1 MSIAATHWAFTLPIP
16 ATHKMVLLAY
26 ANHADDRGET
36 WPGMDR
42 LMRHTSL
49 SERAIRRS
57 KKWLTKLGL
66 IAPVT
71 TGKRSDTFILSVGME
86 VSEGVLDGQSGR
98 KTACESETGDTKTDY
113 WSAETDSQ
121 AKKTDCVAPES
132 SRTIKNYQYSPFCSS
147 AEATIST
154 ADPDRDES
162 EILMTQSGIHQLQ
175 LTPPEEP
182 SGPSPSRKQKPSSR
196 AGACDP
202 EEFDAFWAV
211 YPRKDGKKTAR
222 AAFTKARKK
231 VSLERLLAAV
241 KAYPFTEPTAR
252 GDFRPMPA
260 TWLNGERW
268 EDDIVADALEMIEQE
283 RRMGSDGQKAFAAAR
298 AKWAADGGSGRMPK
312 REDFEMGVM
321 A

>member
-57 KKWLTKLGL
+57 KKWLTQLGL

-86 VSEGVLDGQSGR
+86 VSEDVLDGQSGR
-98 KTACESETGDTKTDY
+98 KTDCESETDDTKTDY

-132 SRTIKNYQYSPFCSS
+132 SRTIKNYQYPPFCSS
-147 AEATIST
+147 TEATFSSG
-154 ADPDRDES
+154 DPDLARS
-162 EILMTQSGIHQLQ
+162 ETSGLKSAGYQLQ
-175 LTPPEEP
+175 LTPPDDP
-182 SGPSPSRKQKPSSR
+182 SKLSSSPECKPSFR
-196 AGACDP
+196 AGPCDP
-202 EEFDAFWAV
+202 EEFDAFWAA

-222 AAFTKARKK
+222 AAFAKARKK
-231 VSLERLLAAV
+231 VSLERLVAAV
-241 KAYPFTEPTAR
+241 KAYPFAEPTAR

-268 EDDIVADALEMIEQE
+268 EDDVVADALEMIEQE
-283 RRMGSDGQKAFAAAR
+283 RRMGSDGQRAFAAAR

>member
-86 VSEGVLDGQSGR
+86 VSEDVLDGQSGR
-98 KTACESETGDTKTDY
+98 KTDCESETDDTKTDY

-132 SRTIKNYQYSPFCSS
+132 SRTIKNYQYPPFCSS
-147 AEATIST
+147 TEATFSSG
-154 ADPDRDES
+154 DPDLARS
-162 EILMTQSGIHQLQ
+162 ETSGLKSAGYQLQ
-175 LTPPEEP
+175 LTPPDDP
-182 SGPSPSRKQKPSSR
+182 SKLSSSPEYKPSPKS
-196 AGACDP
+196 GACDP
-202 EEFDAFWAV
+202 EEFDAFWAA
-211 YPRKDGKKTAR
+211 YPRKDGKKNAR
-222 AAFTKARKK
+222 AAFAKARKK
-231 VSLERLLAAV
+231 VSLERLVAAV
-241 KAYPFTEPTAR
+241 KAYPFAEPTAR

-268 EDDIVADALEMIEQE
+268 EDDVVADALEMIEQE

>member
-86 VSEGVLDGQSGR
+86 ISEGFLEGQSVR
-98 KTACESETGDTKTDY
+98 EAACESETGDTKTDY

-121 AKKTDCVAPES
+121 AKKNGLCGP
-132 SRTIKNYQYSPFCSS
+132 RIIKNYQELSISS
-147 AEATIST
+147 
-154 ADPDRDES
+154 
-162 EILMTQSGIHQLQ
+162 
-175 LTPPEEP
+175 
-182 SGPSPSRKQKPSSR
+182 
-196 AGACDP
+196 
-202 EEFDAFWAV
+202 F
-211 YPRKDGKKTAR
+211 
-222 AAFTKARKK
+222 
-231 VSLERLLAAV
+231 LLLL
-241 KAYPFTEPTAR
+241 R
-252 GDFRPMPA
+252 G
-260 TWLNGERW
+260 N
-268 EDDIVADALEMIEQE
+268 
-283 RRMGSDGQKAFAAAR
+283 
-298 AKWAADGGSGRMPK
+298 
-312 REDFEMGVM
+312 DFECRS
-321 A
+321 